1 MKKIRV
7 LAAALAFSVAFGG
20 IATVTADE
28 IDDMRNQ
35 QAASQAELEQVN
47 QNIDA
52 LEADKNV
59 LMGQID
65 SVGQELVLTIVQVET
80 LASEIEAKNA
90 ELEVTAANLA
100 AAEEDKAVQYEAM
113 KKRIQYL
120 YENGG
125 NAGWATILLEESNIT
140 ELLNQAE
147 YTQKMY
153 KYDRECLEQYAA
165 TVQQVAD
172 LQRQQQE
179 EHAEL
184 VAMKNEQE
192 LQQANLET
200 LLEELKATNADYDA
214 ALANAQEIANQ
225 YRDLIAQQSEQI
237 AVLEEQKRQEEL
249 AAQAAAEEA
258 ARQQAAAEEA
268 ARQQAAAEQAQQN
281 AANQVQQ
288 PEYNEP
294 VYSEPEYSEPEYS
307 EPDYSEPEYSEPEP
321 SVPSGGSSA
330 EGQAIADYACQFVG
344 NPYVWGGNSLTNGT
358 DCSGFVHLVYAAFGY
373 SVPRSSASMPGAGYM
388 SVSYTD
394 MQPGDIICYS
404 GHCGLY
410 IGGGQMVHASNET
423 VGIIIS
429 SNINYKPIIAIRRVV

>member
-1 MKKIRV
+1 MRKTRL
-7 LAAALAFSVAFGG
+7 LAAALALSIAFCG

-28 IDDMRNQ
+28 IDDIKNQ
-35 QAASQAELEQVN
+35 QAMSQAELDQVN
-47 QNIDA
+47 QNINTR
-52 LEADKNV
+52 EEDKNV
-59 LMGQID
+59 LLGQID
-65 SVGQELVLTIVQVET
+65 SVGQELVLTMVQVET
-80 LASEIEAKNA
+80 LAGEIEAKNA

-125 NAGWATILLEESNIT
+125 NAGWATILLEESDIT

-153 KYDRECLEQYAA
+153 KYDRECLEQYAS
-165 TVQQVAD
+165 TVQQVAA
-172 LQRQQQE
+172 LQQQQQLE
-179 EHAEL
+179 QSEL

-192 LQQANLET
+192 LQQANLEA
-200 LLEELKATNADYDA
+200 LLENLKATNANYDA
-214 ALANAQEIANQ
+214 ALANAQNLANQ

-268 ARQQAAAEQAQQN
+268 ARQQAAAEEAARQE

-288 PEYNEP
+288 DNSTPDYVAP
-294 VYSEPEYSEPEYS
+294 APSEPEYSEPEYS
-307 EPDYSEPEYSEPEP
+307 EPDPAP
-321 SVPSGGSSA
+321 SVPGDSSSYA
-330 EGQAIADYACQFVG
+330 AGQAIADYACQFVG

-373 SVPRSSASMPGAGYM
+373 SVPRSSASMPGAGWT
-388 SVSYTD
+388 SVSYSE

-429 SNINYKPIIAIRRVV
+429 SNINYRPIIAIRRVV